1 MFKNNRYILLASILI
16 LLIFSFNVIAQED
29 TEENEDRIFRN
40 PFVEYV
46 DPAEVAAAANN
57 EAQASTANN
66 ETGQRAEPEPVITFA
81 DIKGGIPFR
90 LDGIITSG
98 NDRIAVINSADGVEF
113 IRGRYE
119 KNNYLI
125 SAISQDSITVKNR
138 GFTFQLRIGGEINER

>member
-1 MFKNNRYILLASILI
+1 MFKNNRYILLASIL
-16 LLIFSFNVIAQED
+16 LLLVFSFNVIAQED
-29 TEENEDRIFRN
+29 AEENEERIFRN

-46 DPAEVAAAANN
+46 DPAETAANN
-57 EAQASTANN
+57 AAQGSTANN
-66 ETGQRAEPEPVITFA
+66 DTGQRAEPVITFA